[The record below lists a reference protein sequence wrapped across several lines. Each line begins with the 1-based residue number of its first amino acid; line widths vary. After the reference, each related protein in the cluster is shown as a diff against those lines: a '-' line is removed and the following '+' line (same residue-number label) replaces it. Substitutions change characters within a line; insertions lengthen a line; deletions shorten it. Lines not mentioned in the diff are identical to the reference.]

1 MTCYSAKRQSTAFLD
16 KRLRAREKARIA
28 AHLNE
33 CADCAAYFEQVGS
46 LRSGLNAL
54 RGVVAPAGLNTALRV
69 LASRERQVAEQAH
82 GSRWKLTWDRWK
94 FRVRVMMEPITIP
107 AAGGL
112 LSALMLFG
120 TFSLAIDTNTV
131 AAAVDYEVPIAN
143 ADDIT
148 ANLVPIELR
157 SKDVILTMSLDSDG
171 HIQDYAVQDGTTSF
185 TGDTAHMQ
193 YNNISL
199 PDFAGILA
207 FAHPLTSDIRIR
219 FSPIALRP

>member
-16 KRLRAREKARIA
+16 KRLRARENARIA

-33 CADCAAYFEQVGS
+33 CAACAAYFEQVGS

-54 RGVVAPAGLNTALRV
+54 PGVIAPAGLKTALRV
-69 LASRERQVAEQAH
+69 IASRERQVAEQAH

-94 FRVRVMMEPITIP
+94 FRARVMMEPVTIP
-107 AAGGL
+107 AAGGI

-120 TFSLAIDTNTV
+120 TFWLAIDTTKV
-131 AAAVDYEVPIAN
+131 AAAGYDVPLTN
-143 ADDIT
+143 LEDT
-148 ANLVPIELR
+148 STNLVPIELR

-185 TGDTAHMQ
+185 TGDTARLQ
-193 YNNISL
+193 YNNIAL

-219 FSPIALRP
+219 FTPIALLP

>member
-16 KRLRAREKARIA
+16 KHLRPRENARIA

-33 CADCAAYFEQVGS
+33 CADCAVYFEQVGS
-46 LRSGLNAL
+46 LCSGLNAL
-54 RGVVAPAGLNTALRV
+54 PGVIAPAGLKTALRV
-69 LASRERQVAEQAH
+69 LASRERQVVEQTH
-82 GSRWKLTWDRWK
+82 GSRWKLPWERWK
-94 FRVRVMMEPITIP
+94 FRLRVMMEPITIP

-120 TFSLAIDTNTV
+120 TLSLAIDTNAISASV
-131 AAAVDYEVPIAN
+131 GYEAPIMST
-143 ADDIT
+143 DDT
-148 ANLVPIELR
+148 NLVPIELR

-185 TGDTAHMQ
+185 TGNTARLQ

-199 PDFAGILA
+199 PDFAGILS
-207 FAHPLTSDIRIR
+207 FAHPITSDIRIR
-219 FSPIALRP
+219 FTPIALPP